1 MAKLGE
7 AYIAVRA
14 DTSPFAR
21 DLDKLQPIADAVE
34 QKIREGAKKGGKEA
48 TEEIDR
54 AVANWASATRG
65 SNFEKLMAGKFKQAG
80 AKSAEELLDGV
91 EEGLRNSSRGRN
103 FSLRFAQQ
111 IENGLVLGFG
121 SLGTVLDNGISSLPV
136 QVKAAI
142 VLGIAAA
149 APFVIAELGSAISLA
164 GAVGAVGVGAAL
176 VSQYEAV
183 QQEAVIL
190 GQVTR
195 KSFVEAAEPFVG
207 PVLQSF
213 LYIEEQIPNLGR
225 KLRYVLEDAASFVE
239 PLARALVRAGDNF
252 LSMLDAG
259 FEGPGARELVN
270 ALADSLEYLGKIAGQ
285 SLGELLKAGEQG
297 QVPLRDL
304 VAQVGNLIVF
314 FTRLVI
320 VAEGFYNDAR
330 EFAQGAGQIFGV
342 LFPPLLL
349 AKAAFDDWDEAMG
362 KANQDSISYAYTNVE
377 LANTIGYVVTKTDA
391 ETKALTDAKKAIDKI
406 VNALFG
412 GIDAHIAFEQAL
424 DDLTDS
430 LKENGRAFDF
440 ESQKGRDNLRA
451 VGDAIKA
458 AQRQAQ
464 ERAES
469 HELTAQ
475 QAQKLYDQEIEK
487 IYKVAEAQG
496 LSRRKI
502 QETYGAAINLLSLPT
517 DTKNDVFGFIT
528 TSANKAKA
536 AVEAAA
542 KAAAKLGLKTQ
553 DRPFGGPG
561 GFQEYAEGDIIREPT
576 FGVVGEAGPEVIL
589 PMTKPARA
597 AQLLQQSGLDKLLG
611 ATATTVIAIFDG
623 EPFQARIVKTVD
635 AATSFTA
642 RQLSYGTR
650 G

>member
-34 QKIREGAKKGGKEA
+34 DKIRKGAKEGSKGA
-48 TEEIDR
+48 TEELDKAFTTWTGNI
-54 AVANWASATRG
+54 RG
-65 SNFEKLMAGKFKQAG
+65 SNFEKLMAGEFRQVG
-80 AKSAEELLDGV
+80 RRTGKSFWGGLFDGF
-91 EEGLRNSSRGRN
+91 GDGRS
-103 FSLRFAQQ
+103 FSLRFINQV
-111 IENGLVLGFG
+111 ERGLVGGFG
-121 SLGTVLDNGISSLPV
+121 SLGTVLDNGISSLPT

-142 VLGIAAA
+142 VLGLAAA
-149 APFVIAELGSAISLA
+149 TPFVIAELGSAISLA

-176 VSQYEAV
+176 ASQFQEVQREATM
-183 QQEAVIL
+183 L
-190 GQVTR
+190 GKIARET
-195 KSFVEAAEPFVG
+195 FVAAAEPFVG

-225 KLRYVLEDAASFVE
+225 KLRFVLEDASQFVE
-239 PLARALVRAGDNF
+239 PLSRALVQAADNF
-252 LSMLDAG
+252 LSELDAG

-270 ALADSLEYLGKIAGQ
+270 ALADGLEYLGKVAGQ
-285 SLGELLKAGEQG
+285 SLGELLKAGEAG

-304 VAQVGNLIVF
+304 IAQVGNLIIF
-314 FTRLVI
+314 FTRLII

-330 EFAQGAGQIFGV
+330 NFAQDAGAIFGV

-362 KANQDSISYAYTNVE
+362 KAQETSISYGYTNVE

-391 ETKALTDAKKAIDKI
+391 ETKALNDEKKAMDKI
-406 VNALFG
+406 VNAIFG

-424 DDLTDS
+424 DDLSDS
-430 LKENGRAFDF
+430 LKENGNAFDF
-440 ESQKGRDNLRA
+440 ESQKGRNNLEA
-451 VGDAIKA
+451 VGRALKY
-458 AQRQAQ
+458 AQDQAK
-464 ERAES
+464 ERAAS

-475 QAQKLYDQEIEK
+475 QAQRLYEQEVRD

-496 LSRRKI
+496 LSRQRI
-502 QETYGAAINLLSLPT
+502 IETYGAAINLLSLPV
-517 DTKNDVFGFIT
+517 DTRSDVFSFLT
-528 TSANKAKA
+528 RSANSAKA
-536 AVEAAA
+536 AIEAAY
-542 KAAAKLGLKTQ
+542 KAASRLGLVSR

-611 ATATTVIAIFDG
+611 FGSAMTVLAIFDG

-635 AATSFTA
+635 AASSFTA

-650 G
+650 S